1 MTRSVFFALRLFDFI
16 ISSQSMRNSVNRPPT
31 PDDTAE
37 EEEEKQP
44 TLHETINI
52 KLIESGEKERL
63 TELLRERLIE
73 CGWKDEM
80 KALCR
85 AFIKKKGRNNVTVDD
100 LVHVITPKGRGRA
113 VAENPFFSRSSRCL
127 IRQSN
132 FLNYVVV
139 GKLKLMNGMEALF
152 TIVLSR
158 SLEKWRQLRFTL
170 NICILQNEG
179 NGISVCASG
188 LNEGSSSYSL

>member
-1 MTRSVFFALRLFDFI
+1 MTQPHLSIPKLMSCTLVDQEMTLLKREKQHLGVERWLCWLRFRLVWLRSKGGSEFLTGLAAGYRNLNLKDSIANLLSVAYCMAV
-16 ISSQSMRNSVNRPPT
+16 SWRNSVNRPPT
-31 PDDTAE
+31 PDDTA

-100 LVHVITPKGRGRA
+100 LVHVITPKGRVSIPDSVKAELLQRIRSFLVQAA
-113 VAENPFFSRSSRCL
+113 V
-127 IRQSN
+127 
-132 FLNYVVV
+132 
-139 GKLKLMNGMEALF
+139 
-152 TIVLSR
+152 
-158 SLEKWRQLRFTL
+158 
-170 NICILQNEG
+170 
-179 NGISVCASG
+179 
-188 LNEGSSSYSL
+188 

>member
-1 MTRSVFFALRLFDFI
+1 MVCSRFSGFAREILVVLWAKFDKAKEEVNSSLAQSAFCGQFDGEKTLELVSRFALRLFDFI

-44 TLHETINI
+44 SLHETINI

-100 LVHVITPKGRGRA
+100 LVHVITPKGRVSIPDSVKAELLQRIRSFLVQAA
-113 VAENPFFSRSSRCL
+113 V
-127 IRQSN
+127 
-132 FLNYVVV
+132 
-139 GKLKLMNGMEALF
+139 
-152 TIVLSR
+152 
-158 SLEKWRQLRFTL
+158 
-170 NICILQNEG
+170 
-179 NGISVCASG
+179 
-188 LNEGSSSYSL
+188 